1 MGNEIVKEVQQ
12 AQRVPDRV
20 NPRRN
25 TLRQMAIK
33 LTKNKGKDKIL
44 KATGEKQQI
53 TYKGTPIRPSAD
65 VSTETL

>member
-25 TLRQMAIK
+25 TLRQTAIK